1 MSLTQRLGVGLTLLI
16 LLGVALLGFG
26 GHDLNPFGDP
36 KVTITLSP
44 LSAKAG
50 ELTTFNIKTT
60 GEDGTVSLPEEIIPV
75 IKGRLYDTGTISFG
89 GSHLSFQALLP
100 HSLSELEMAVRS
112 EGRKVMFKVDIE
124 PGNSPLLS
132 GQDYYDT
139 EVHLVDTYPGR
150 VTGSN
155 NFQSAMNHFQGL
167 FEGWGL
173 ETEMQQFQRQENL
186 RNYDV
191 WNLLGYHRGQR
202 VPDEWIVVGAHLDIV
217 DQTYQG
223 AYDNGAGASAIA
235 EIAQAV
241 ARLSTDRTIVMAL
254 WGGEEQ
260 GLWGSEHFLENLPE
274 EVTVKTYLN
283 FDMPGINWPG
293 RDPFH
298 GYVGPDNNDQVEEHP
313 ALLELMDRAVFD
325 ILQYPDIAFI
335 GREQEVG
342 SGDHDT
348 FMAAGIPSV
357 FFFGM
362 TFESWTTN
370 YHTPTDTVEGMELHA
385 GGHDALVGGF
395 NTVAWVGY
403 YTIILLDNDELIH
416 PA

>member
-1 MSLTQRLGVGLTLLI
+1 MKRQIGAGVIVLI
-16 LLGVALLGFG
+16 LLGVVFFG
-26 GHDLNPFGDP
+26 LAGHNIDLFGSSNSS
-36 KVTITLSP
+36 ISLSP
-44 LSAKAG
+44 SSVEAG
-50 ELTTFNIKTT
+50 ELTTFKVKT
-60 GEDGTVSLPEEIIPV
+60 DGDGGLVDLPANLFIV
-75 IKGRLYDTGTISFG
+75 IQDRLTQQNRISFS
-89 GSHLSFQALLP
+89 GSKLTFQALVP
-100 HSLSELEMAVRS
+100 HSMTDFEVI
-112 EGRKVMFKVDIE
+112 IE
-124 PGNSPLLS
+124 SSDTKASFPIEVHTSTAPLLS
-132 GQDYYDT
+132 GQDYYGT
-139 EVHLVDTYPGR
+139 EVHLVDSYPGR

-167 FEGWGL
+167 FEDWGL
-173 ETEMQQFQRQENL
+173 DTEMQQFQRQEDF

-191 WNLLGYHRGQR
+191 WNLLGYHWGQSS
-202 VPDEWIVVGAHLDIV
+202 PDEWIVIGAHMDIV

-241 ARLSTDRTIVMAL
+241 VQLQTNKTVVLAL

-260 GLWGSEHFLENLPE
+260 GLWGSDFFLENLPD
-274 EVTVKTYLN
+274 EVTIKTYLN

-298 GYVGPDNNDQVEEHP
+298 GYVGPDNNDQVVEHP
-313 ALLELMDRAVFD
+313 VLLELLDRAAFD

-335 GREQEVG
+335 SQEQEVG
-342 SGDHDT
+342 SGDHDA

-362 TFESWTTN
+362 TFESWSTN

-385 GGHDALVGGF
+385 GGREALVGGF

-403 YTIILLDNDELIH
+403 YSIILLDNDEMIR
-416 PA
+416 PT